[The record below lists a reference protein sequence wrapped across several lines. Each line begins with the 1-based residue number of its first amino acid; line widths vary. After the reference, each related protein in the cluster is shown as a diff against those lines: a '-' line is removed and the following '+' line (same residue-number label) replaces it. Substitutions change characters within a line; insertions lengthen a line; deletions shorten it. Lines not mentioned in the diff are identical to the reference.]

1 MENALL
7 YTFSTI
13 AQTLGGAI
21 ALLSAFVL
29 YRFQSLDD
37 ALDRDTKTLRDGFTA
52 HGGKASSY
60 EELEAERQYLKILEL
75 LKTEAAHGN
84 TYSVPIFKRLKHGI
98 ERKKRITDAF
108 MAALLCT
115 GTGMMLSIL
124 MLPITHVL
132 VARPAA
138 AVLVLLAGVV
148 IFTACIWIY
157 WLVISAA
164 LGLRK
169 FRDEVSE

>member
-29 YRFQSLDD
+29 YRFQSLDAAIAKD
-37 ALDRDTKTLRDGFTA
+37 ANELRTRLSASGGSPAEHDR
-52 HGGKASSY
+52 
-60 EELEAERQYLKILEL
+60 LEAEGNYQQILENV
-75 LKTEAAHGN
+75 KAQGEHTFSIPA
-84 TYSVPIFKRLKHGI
+84 FKRLKHGI
-98 ERKKRITDAF
+98 DQKKKIVDAF
-108 MAALLCT
+108 MAAASMT
-115 GTGMMLSIL
+115 GTGMMLSIVV
-124 MLPITHVL
+124 LPLTQFLINRR
-132 VARPAA
+132 AYSFFI
-138 AVLVLLAGVV
+138 LLAGVI
-148 IFTACIWIY
+148 IFVACIVMY

-169 FRDEVSE
+169 FRSENT